1 MSTRTS
7 RAGQEGIA
15 LVAAIFVGVIL
26 IILATL
32 IMSVSMIE
40 TNQSSRQ
47 VYMSSAAQAAEAGV
61 DDYISKLTQNPSYPL
76 QWVHPAERQRT
87 ATTSAAKTA
96 GGFPWSGA
104 PSWTYAANAPVTW
117 RKLTNGYEYSLRVKP
132 PKPGE
137 TGVTVYATG
146 RKIGSTKYVRT
157 YEATLRT
164 ASVLD
169 YQMMIA
175 GNGYYAST
183 ATTNGKIYVGGDIS
197 HPGIAQA
204 DVFGEKKVLA
214 TPTLQNG
221 AQFYASSAP
230 YQDIRSKIP
239 QPIDFTQFQVQTSV
253 LRDAAQAGGIYL
265 NGGGAKAWRLKF
277 RPDGNVEVYKCTDA
291 AAGTTRDSIL
301 HYYAIAQRTCAPAA
315 PAVRPVPANGAIF
328 AEQFVMTYGTI
339 NGRATIGSNS
349 DIMLEGPMNY
359 VNGLDDTI
367 GYIPAIGF
375 NFAYYAKENIPSGSI
390 WEWWGSLLV
399 SNPNVTWWVKT
410 DAAGAGPPGI
420 TQMIT
425 HGSAVTPF
433 SGNIS
438 VIPSRIYKYDPNLQ
452 FLMPPYFPLLDHVYT
467 VDSFREIPT
476 QP

>member
-1 MSTRTS
+1 
-7 RAGQEGIA
+7 
-15 LVAAIFVGVIL
+15 
-26 IILATL
+26 
-32 IMSVSMIE
+32 
-40 TNQSSRQ
+40 
-47 VYMSSAAQAAEAGV
+47 
-61 DDYISKLTQNPSYPL
+61 
-76 QWVHPAERQRT
+76 
-87 ATTSAAKTA
+87 
-96 GGFPWSGA
+96 
-104 PSWTYAANAPVTW
+104 
-117 RKLTNGYEYSLRVKP
+117 
-132 PKPGE
+132 
-137 TGVTVYATG
+137 
-146 RKIGSTKYVRT
+146 
-157 YEATLRT
+157 
-164 ASVLD
+164 
-169 YQMMIA
+169 
-175 GNGYYAST
+175 
-183 ATTNGKIYVGGDIS
+183 
-197 HPGIAQA
+197 
-204 DVFGEKKVLA
+204 VLA

-221 AQFYASSAP
+221 AQFYATYAP

-265 NGGGAKAWRLKF
+265 NGGGANAWRLKF
-277 RPDGNVEVYKCTDA
+277 RPDGNVEIYKCTDA

-301 HYYAIAQRTCAPAA
+301 HYYAIAKRTCAPAS

-328 AEQFVMTYGTI
+328 AEQFVMAYGTI
-339 NGRATIGSNS
+339 NGRATIGTNS
-349 DIMLEGPMNY
+349 DFMLEGPMNY